1 MEKGKKICE
10 ALKALRKRIADA
22 NDIPFE
28 MEECSHKG
36 DCPGTCPKCES
47 ELRYLMKAIDKR
59 EQEGKPVVLDGIMSD
74 EELRKAFSIIPAEQ
88 DMIDNTEEMETMGL
102 PERPEPMTL
111 MGEPEPPLEGDL
123 MTYPNFSFASTI
135 SRVLMLKNHSNFVFS
150 PAGLCSILEILQ
162 QGMDIHSS
170 IYKQIDKL
178 ISGFNSE
185 VKSDDDE
192 DFNLAHAI
200 GIWYDNNLGAVK
212 EEFLEYIQDVYE
224 AEAHNAD
231 FSQTTKT
238 KLWIDKWV
246 ADKTHHMIESLDTE
260 IDKDSLMILLDA
272 IYMKAKWEEP
282 FDSSLTDTDIFHNAD
297 GTESEVDMMYQNIED
312 AEYAETEEYQ
322 VITLPYKSYKY
333 SMVLVLPKEGVD
345 INDIMSNPDW
355 LDEATDTKD
364 VELYMPRFKFDNTLS
379 FKEILTALGLG
390 DLFEKED
397 CLPNITDL
405 PAHIS
410 EIKQQCVIA
419 VEEEGT
425 EAAAVTMAVCVAGCP
440 PPDDIPEPITMK
452 IDRPFGF
459 AIRGDYSQLLFMGIV
474 KDMSENQS

>member
-1 MEKGKKICE
+1 MEKGKRICE
-10 ALKALRKRIADA
+10 ALKALRKRIAEA
-22 NDIPFE
+22 NDIPFD

-47 ELRYLMKAIDKR
+47 ELRYLMEAIDKR
-59 EQEGKPVVLDGIMSD
+59 EQQGKPVILDGIMSE
-74 EELRKAFSIIPAEQ
+74 EELRKAFSITPAEQ
-88 DMIDNTEEMETMGL
+88 NIPENPEEMRTMGL

-111 MGEPEPPLEGDL
+111 MGDPEPPLEGDL
-123 MTYPNFSFASTI
+123 ITYPNFSFASAV
-135 SRVLMLKNHSNFVFS
+135 SRALILKNDSNFVFS

-162 QGMDIHSS
+162 QGMDIQSN
-170 IYKQIDKL
+170 IYDQIDSL
-178 ISGFNSE
+178 ISRFNSE

-200 GIWYDNNLGAVK
+200 SVWYDKNLGAVK
-212 EEFLEYIQDVYE
+212 EDFLDYIQDVYE

-231 FSQTTKT
+231 FSQATKT

-246 ADKTHHMIESLDTE
+246 ADKTHHLIESLDAE
-260 IDKDSLMILLDA
+260 IGKDSLMVALDA

-282 FDSSLTDTDIFHNAD
+282 FDSSLTDTDMFHNED
-297 GTESEVDMMYQNIED
+297 GTESEVDMMYQYMQD
-312 AEYAETEEYQ
+312 AEYAETKEYQ
-322 VITLPYKSYKY
+322 LINLPYKSYKY
-333 SMVLVLPKEGVD
+333 SMVLVLPKEDVD
-345 INDIMSNPDW
+345 INDIMSNTDW

-364 VELYMPRFKFDNTLS
+364 VKLYMPRFKFDNTLS

-410 EIKQQCVIA
+410 EIKQQCVIK

>member
-1 MEKGKKICE
+1 MEKGKRICE

-28 MEECSHKG
+28 VEECTHKG

-47 ELRYLMKAIDKR
+47 ELRYLMEAIDKR
-59 EQEGKPVVLDGIMSD
+59 EQEGKPVVMDGIMSE
-74 EELRKAFSIIPAEQ
+74 EELRKAFSIIPTEE
-88 DMIDNTEEMETMGL
+88 NTPENPEEMETMGL
-102 PERPEPMTL
+102 PAPPEPLVL
-111 MGEPEPPLEGDL
+111 MGDPKPPFEGAP
-123 MTYPNFSFASTI
+123 MPYPNYNFASEI
-135 SRVLMLKNHSNFVFS
+135 SRALMLKNHSNFVFS

-162 QGMDIHSS
+162 EGMDVHSN

-178 ISGFNSE
+178 VSGFNSE

-200 GIWYDNNLGAVK
+200 GVWYNKNLGAVK
-212 EEFLEYIQDVYE
+212 EEFLEYIQDVYG
-224 AEAHNAD
+224 AEAYNAD

-260 IDKDSLMILLDA
+260 IDNDSLIVLLDA

-297 GTESEVDMMYQNIED
+297 GSESEVDMMYQDIAD
-312 AEYAETEEYQ
+312 AEYAETKEYQ

-333 SMVLVLPKEGVD
+333 YMVLVLPKEGTD
-345 INDIMSNPDW
+345 IDDIMSNPDW
-355 LDEATDTKD
+355 LDESVGTKE

-379 FKEILTALGLG
+379 FKEILTILDLG
-390 DLFEKED
+390 DLFDKED

-425 EAAAVTMAVCVAGCP
+425 EAAAVTTTVCVAGCP
-440 PPDDIPEPITMK
+440 PPDDIPETVTMK

-459 AIRGDYSQLLFMGIV
+459 AIRGDYNQLLFMGIV
-474 KDMSENQS
+474 KDMSNNQS